1 MGGLIVTVSE
11 VPEYEEQRL
20 EVLQE
25 LGLLDT
31 VHEEGFDRLTRI
43 AKKYFDV
50 PIVLVSLVD
59 ENRLWFKSCQGIDV
73 HQVGRAGSLCAE
85 AILSDDILY
94 VRDTELDPRFKGRRF
109 VLGSSII
116 RFYAGY
122 PLQVGGGLTVGTLCL
137 MDTKPRTFTSDELI
151 ALNDFGASV
160 EQQLHQSR
168 LQNDAKFLV
177 SQTSRLNTLLDTI
190 ADGII
195 TVGEKGDIESFNVRV
210 GKIFGYETYELETM
224 NFNQLM
230 PDLGHGGWNGFIEIF
245 FGETRQ
251 NEREALKELRG
262 RRKDGTLFPMDL
274 VVRKMEVDGRQLYTG
289 IIRDV
294 TQRKADEDALRFG
307 REILETTK
315 ENVPVGL
322 TVFNADLELTV
333 VNKLAQ
339 NMLNLP
345 GEMLRVGVSFED
357 CLGYLVGREDFGKFD
372 QRDSF
377 EKQLEFARNPHAT
390 SFISNF
396 GTDHQIEVSTRAMP
410 GGGFVSTYMDITDRL
425 RNAEKL
431 ESLLLQANTANLAK
445 TDFLSTISHEIRT
458 PLNGVIGVA
467 RMLGDTRLDEEQM
480 NMLDTILRSG
490 NVLLDLIND
499 VLDMSKIEAGVLQV
513 ECISFDLLEAIQTVK
528 SPFEFLASEKNIE
541 FNTEISTNIAPHFK
555 SDPTRIR
562 QIIMNLLSNA
572 FKFTEAGCVTLSVS
586 VEPGGEEN
594 RQNIQILVSDTGV
607 GIPANRQSA
616 IFDSFSQVD
625 NSVARKF
632 GGTGLGLTIIKKLI
646 GILGGQIRLESKEG
660 EGSKF
665 YVQLPLEICTEEP
678 SERVLGDEGLADT
691 PSRSDT
697 PLHILIAEDND
708 VNLTILEA
716 SLTKLGHSF
725 EATENGKLAV
735 EKMESGHFDLVL
747 MDVHMPEMDGIEA
760 TKKIRALKKGAYIPI
775 VGLTAEAFAERHA
788 LFREIG
794 MNDVL
799 TKPFTEI
806 QLHDI
811 ISRNRHDTAGAPV
824 QQDKIESGRTVDDVG
839 DPELFEATLRDPI
852 GSDENMS
859 DFQGQLGTD
868 VVTMLLEKAPN
879 SINKELVSLKE
890 GLSSRDTERVGRAAH
905 TIKGVASSLCAVRLA
920 NQAQL
925 IEGQPGDWDEISGS
939 LSSFERTIQET
950 VRWWES
956 TKEV

>member
-1 MGGLIVTVSE
+1 M
-11 VPEYEEQRL
+11 
-20 EVLQE
+20 
-25 LGLLDT
+25 LDT
-31 VHEEGFDRLTRI
+31 IHEEGFDRLTRL
-43 AKKYFDV
+43 AKTYFDV

-73 HQVGRAGSLCAE
+73 QQVGRAGSLCAE

-94 VRDTELDPRFKGRRF
+94 VHDTELDPRFKGRRF
-109 VLGSSII
+109 VLGSSEI

-137 MDTKPRTFTSDELI
+137 MDTKPRTFTSDEFI

-190 ADGII
+190 ADGIV
-195 TVGEKGDIESFNVRV
+195 TVGDQGEIESFNVRV

-251 NEREALKELRG
+251 NEREALNELRG

-345 GEMLRVGVSFED
+345 GDMLRVGVSFED

-372 QRDSF
+372 EQDSF
-377 EKQLEFARNPHAT
+377 DKQLEFAGNPHVT
-390 SFISNF
+390 SFVSNF
-396 GTDHQIEVSTRAMP
+396 GTDHQIEVSTRPMP

-425 RNAEKL
+425 RDAEKL

-467 RMLGDTRLDEEQM
+467 RMLGDTTLDEEQKS
-480 NMLDTILRSG
+480 MLDTILRSG

-499 VLDMSKIEAGVLQV
+499 VLDMSKIEAGGLQV
-513 ECISFDLLEAIQTVK
+513 ECISFDLLEVIQTVK
-528 SPFEFLASEKNIE
+528 SPFEFLASEKNIQ
-541 FNTEISTNIAPHFK
+541 FNTEISSNIASRFK

-572 FKFTEAGCVTLSVS
+572 FKFTEVGYVTLSVS
-586 VEPGGEEN
+586 VEPGGDEN

-646 GILGGQIRLESKEG
+646 GILGGKIRLESKEG
-660 EGSKF
+660 EGSRF
-665 YVQLPLEICTEEP
+665 YVLLPLEICKEGP
-678 SERVLGDEGLADT
+678 AALERGDVGLADML
-691 PSRSDT
+691 SRPDTALIT

-708 VNLTILEA
+708 VNLAILEA

-725 EATENGKLAV
+725 EATENGKVAV
-735 EKMESGHFDLVL
+735 EKMASGHFDLIL

-760 TKKIRALKKGAYIPI
+760 TKKIRAQKKGAHIPI

-794 MNDVL
+794 MDGVL
-799 TKPFTEI
+799 TKPFTEK
-806 QLHDI
+806 QLNDI
-811 ISRNRHDTAGAPV
+811 ISRNRRDTAGASV
-824 QQDKIESGRTVDDVG
+824 QQDEIESDRTVDDMG
-839 DPELFEATLRDPI
+839 APELFEATLRDPI

-868 VVTMLLEKAPN
+868 VVSVLLEKAPN
-879 SINKELVSLKE
+879 SINNELVSLKE

-925 IEGQPGDWDEISGS
+925 IEGRPDDWAEISGS
-939 LSSFERTIQET
+939 LPSFERTIQET
-950 VRWWES
+950 VHWWGS